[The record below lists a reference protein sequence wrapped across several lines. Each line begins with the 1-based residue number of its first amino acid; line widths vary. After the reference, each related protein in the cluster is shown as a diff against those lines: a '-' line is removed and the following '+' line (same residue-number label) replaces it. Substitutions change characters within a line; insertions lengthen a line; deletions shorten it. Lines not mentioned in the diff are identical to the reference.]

1 MSTATEMLAKYLAAE
16 TAVLEG
22 KDVSFG
28 DRRLSMANL
37 PEIIDGRKEWERRV
51 AEESA
56 RVNKT
61 QRIGGLTMSVA
72 NFNTSSYIRRCR

>member
-22 KDVSFG
+22 KDVTFG
-28 DRRLSMANL
+28 NRRLSMADLTDIQN
-37 PEIIDGRKEWERRV
+37 GRKEWERRV

-56 RVNKT
+56 RLNKT
-61 QRIGGLTMSVA
+61 PRIGGLTMSVA
-72 NFNTSSYIRRCR
+72 SFSGPNTGRRC

>member
-1 MSTATEMLAKYLAAE
+1 M
-16 TAVLEG
+16 LEG

-51 AEESA
+51 AEETA
-56 RVNKT
+56 RANKT
-61 QRIGGLTMSVA
+61 PRIGGLTISVA
-72 NFNTSSYIRRCR
+72 SFNNSHTGRCR

>member
-51 AEESA
+51 AEETA
-56 RVNKT
+56 RANKT
-61 QRIGGLTMSVA
+61 PRIGGLTLSVA
-72 NFNTSSYIRRCR
+72 NFNTSSTGRCR